1 MFNEPFDLL
10 MVIMEATALYQHE
23 AQRKALKFEVN
34 LAGDLRMIV
43 GDLSKVRTVVAN
55 LMANARKETS
65 FLIFSVRRLHLLQ

>member
-1 MFNEPFDLL
+1 MFNEHFDLPT
-10 MVIMEATALYQHE
+10 VIMEATDLYKHE
-23 AQRKALKFEVN
+23 ARCKALKFEVN